1 MKIFI
6 LSVLTLLTMSTVFA
20 QNGGQQNFNS
30 SIKIEFAGFYGS
42 QTVIKATNFQTC
54 TATAKFTQTG
64 NSSVLQFK
72 TLPANGFDT
81 IHMLIPITNHAK
93 VQANMESGCN
103 GFESGVVELNLDL
116 TAMPIILTSWTAKVD
131 KNDSSLVHLTWSVDM
146 ESNVAYY
153 RIDGSTDYGRTW
165 DTAIIK
171 LNSLGDT
178 NLKRDYKLDYYNP
191 LIGLIAKTA
200 GFGALGMVVL
210 IAVFAGSL
218 RNKTLAG
225 TVACLLLVVSF
236 VACKKSIER
245 PKQGLK
251 YNAVKLNEVDKD
263 GSVKDFATRPF
274 K

>member
-1 MKIFI
+1 MKNFIF
-6 LSVLTLLTMSTVFA
+6 SVLTILTMSTAFS
-20 QNGGQQNFNS
+20 QNGGQQNFNA

-42 QTVIKATNFQTC
+42 QTVIKATSFQSC
-54 TATAKFTQTG
+54 TAIAKFSQTG
-64 NSSVLQFK
+64 NSSVLQYK

-93 VQANMESGCN
+93 IQANMESGCN

-131 KNDSSLVHLTWSVDM
+131 KTDSALVHLAWSVDM

-153 RIDGSTDYGRTW
+153 RIDGSTDYGKTW
-165 DTAIIK
+165 DTGIAK

-178 NLKRDYKLDYYNP
+178 NLKRDYKLTYYNP
-191 LIGLIAKTA
+191 LIGMIVKTA
-200 GFGALGMVVL
+200 GIGIFGMVLV
-210 IAVFAGSL
+210 IAIFAGSL
-218 RNKTLAG
+218 RNRALAG
-225 TVACLLLVVSF
+225 TLACLMLVTTI
-236 VACKKSIER
+236 ACKKDVTA

-263 GSVKDFATRPF
+263 GSVKDFATRQL